1 MLKLFRRLHY
11 LFSQRRVEAELAEEI
26 EFHRAQKQTRLEEAG
41 VPPAEAA
48 YSTRRALGNVTLAR
62 EDARGVW
69 VWAVLERTWQ
79 DIRYGARSLSH
90 SPGFTLVA
98 VITLTIGIGVNTAMF
113 SVVNA
118 VLLRPLPYAD
128 PDRLTMI
135 WTADPARNIHE
146 AATSFPTF
154 TDWRKESRLFADMA
168 FWRTHAGN
176 LTGPGE
182 PERVLGAM
190 TSARLFSLLGVA
202 PEIGRLYSADDEQR
216 REPVV
221 VLSHRLW
228 QRRFGSDPG
237 AIGQSIDIDGHRL
250 EVIGVMP
257 KGFYFPTKE
266 FQHWVPA
273 SLHGPWAPKPEV
285 AERSWGNR
293 FADLWS
299 VVGRLKPGA
308 TIKDA
313 QAEMTALGR
322 RLAETYPTSDPDVVG
337 FGVEVVPVLQQ
348 ITGRNLQ
355 LALWILLSAVGFIL
369 LIACANVA
377 NLVLARGAAR
387 TRELAVRAA
396 LGAGRGRLLRQLF
409 IENMMLA
416 LGAGL
421 LGALAAVVAVRVIA
435 ASAVAGIPRL
445 EEIAVD
451 PLVLAFTA
459 VIATLAG
466 LLFGTIPAWR
476 LAQGNPGEALKDGG
490 AGAGTGPR
498 RLRVRGTLV
507 IVECALAVALLAG
520 AGLLIRSFLVV
531 RGVNPGF
538 ADRDVLL
545 VRVNLPIPVSRDWRQ
560 QEWRTFQQLH
570 ERIGALP
577 GVLHVG
583 AITNFLI
590 TRNPEEAIT
599 VEGRAA
605 SPERQTNLL
614 VSTDDVT
621 PGFFQAMG
629 VPLLKG
635 RFFTY
640 QEQNAAVSIVNDAF
654 ARRFFPGEDP
664 VGRRFKE
671 GGPDARDAWITIV
684 GVVGDMHRQ
693 GLEKQPVPEFFF
705 PSSEPTMDIAIRMRA
720 DATTVTPAVRD
731 AIRSVYRGAMVMK
744 MATVEESLG
753 ELGAQRRFQTWLLS
767 AFALLALTL
776 SAIGVYGI
784 LHFAVAQRTHE
795 FGVRIAL
802 GASDATLLRLVL
814 ADGMKLPCIGLGIGL
829 ASAFGLTRVLSHLLF
844 DVSATDPITFVGVAA
859 LLLVVAFVACW
870 LPARRAA
877 RVDPIVALR
886 AD

>member
-1 MLKLFRRLHY
+1 MGRLLRRLQY
-11 LFSQRRVEAELAEEI
+11 LFSQRRIEAELGEEL
-26 EFHRAQKQTRLEEAG
+26 EFHRAQKQQRLEEAG
-41 VPPAEAA
+41 VPTPEAVYA
-48 YSTRRALGNVTLAR
+48 SRRTLGNVTLAR

-69 VWAVLERTWQ
+69 LWPVLERTWQ

-90 SPGFTLVA
+90 SPGFTLIA
-98 VITLTIGIGVNTAMF
+98 VITLMLGIGVNTAMF

-128 PDRLTMI
+128 PDRLAMI
-135 WTADPARNIHE
+135 WTADPTRNIHE

-154 TDWRKESRLFADMA
+154 TDWRRESRHFADMA
-168 FWRTHAGN
+168 FWRTHSGT
-176 LTGPGE
+176 LTGSGE
-182 PERVLGAM
+182 PERVMGAM
-190 TSARLFSLLGVA
+190 TSAGLFSLLGVA
-202 PEIGRLYSADDEQR
+202 PAIGRPHSADDEQR
-216 REPVV
+216 RAPVV

-228 QRRFGSDPG
+228 QRRFGSDPR

-250 EVIGVMP
+250 EIIGVMP
-257 KGFYFPTKE
+257 EGFYFPTKE
-266 FQHWVPA
+266 VQHWVSA
-273 SLHGPWAPKPEV
+273 SLHGPWASKPEA
-285 AERSWGNR
+285 AERSWSNR

-322 RLAETYPTSDPDVVG
+322 RLTETYPTSDPDVVG
-337 FGVEVVPVLQQ
+337 FGIEVVPVLQQ

-355 LALWILLSAVGFIL
+355 LALWILLGAVGFIL

-377 NLVLARGAAR
+377 NLVLARGAVR

-416 LGAGL
+416 VCAGL
-421 LGALAAVVAVRVIA
+421 LGAVAAGVAVQVIA
-435 ASAVAGIPRL
+435 ASAVPGIPRL

-451 PLVLAFTA
+451 PSALAFTA
-459 VIATLAG
+459 MVAILAG
-466 LLFGTIPAWR
+466 LLFGMIPAWN
-476 LAQGNPGEALKDGG
+476 LAQGSPVEALKDGG

-498 RLRVRGTLV
+498 PLRVRSMLV

-520 AGLLIRSFLVV
+520 AGLLIRRFLVV

-538 ADRDVLL
+538 ADRNVLL
-545 VRVNLPIPVSRDWRQ
+545 VRVNLPIPVSPDWRQ
-560 QEWRTFQQLH
+560 QEWRTFEQLH
-570 ERIGALP
+570 ERIGAVR
-577 GVLHVG
+577 GVQHVG

-599 VEGRAA
+599 VEGRAVI
-605 SPERQTNLL
+605 PERRNVL
-614 VSTDDVT
+614 VHTDDVT

-629 VPLLKG
+629 VPLLTG

-671 GGPDARDAWITIV
+671 GGPGSRAAWITIV

-693 GLEKQPVPEFFF
+693 GLEKLPVPEFFF
-705 PSSEPTMDIAIRMRA
+705 PSSEPTMDIAIRA
-720 DATTVTPAVRD
+720 SVDATMMAPAVRD
-731 AIRSVYRGAMVMK
+731 AIRSVYRGAMVVK

-753 ELGAQRRFQTWLLS
+753 DLGAQRRFQTWLLS

-784 LHFAVAQRTHE
+784 LHFTVAQRTQE

-802 GASDATLLRLVL
+802 GASETALLRLVL
-814 ADGMKLPCIGLGIGL
+814 ADGMRLPCTGLGIGL
-829 ASAFGLTRVLSHLLF
+829 AAAFGLTRVLEHLLF
-844 DVSATDPITFVGVAA
+844 GVRATDPITFAGVAA
-859 LLLVVAFVACW
+859 LLVVVAFVACW

-886 AD
+886 AQ

>member
-41 VPPAEAA
+41 VPPVEAA

-79 DIRYGARSLSH
+79 DIRYGARSLRH

-98 VITLTIGIGVNTAMF
+98 VITLTLGIGVNTAMF

-128 PDRLTMI
+128 PDRLAMI

-146 AATSFPTF
+146 AGTSFPTF
-154 TDWRKESRLFADMA
+154 TDWRRESRQFADMA
-168 FWRTHAGN
+168 FWRTHSGN
-176 LTGPGE
+176 LTGAVE
-182 PERVLGAM
+182 PERVMGAM
-190 TSARLFSLLGVA
+190 ASASVFPLLGVTPA
-202 PEIGRLYSADDEQR
+202 IGRFYSADEEQR
-216 REPVV
+216 REAVV

-228 QRRFGSDPG
+228 QRRFGSNPG
-237 AIGQSIDIDGHRL
+237 AIGQSIEIDGHRL
-250 EVIGVMP
+250 EIIGVMP
-257 KGFYFPTKE
+257 EGFYFPTKE
-266 FQHWVPA
+266 VQHWVPA
-273 SLHGPWAPKPEV
+273 SLYGPWAPKPV
-285 AERSWGNR
+285 PAERSWSNR

-308 TIKDA
+308 TVEDA
-313 QAEMTALGR
+313 QAEMAAIGR
-322 RLAETYPTSDPDVVG
+322 RLAETYPAIDPDVVG
-337 FGVEVVPVLQQ
+337 FGVEIVPVLQQ
-348 ITGRNLQ
+348 ITGAICSSRSGFSSGP
-355 LALWILLSAVGFIL
+355 SASFCSL
-369 LIACANVA
+369 PAPTSPTW
-377 NLVLARGAAR
+377 VLARGAAR

-421 LGALAAVVAVRVIA
+421 LGAVAAVAAVRVIA
-435 ASAVAGIPRL
+435 VSAVPGIPRL

-451 PLVLAFTA
+451 AVVLTFTA
-459 VIATLAG
+459 AVAILAG

-490 AGAGTGPR
+490 AGAGTGPG
-498 RLRVRGTLV
+498 RLRVRGMLV
-507 IVECALAVALLAG
+507 IVECTLAVALLAG

-599 VEGRAA
+599 VEGRAV

-635 RFFTY
+635 RFFTTGTERSRDDR
-640 QEQNAAVSIVNDAF
+640 Q
-654 ARRFFPGEDP
+654 RRVRPPLLSGEDP

-671 GGPDARDAWITIV
+671 GGPDARDAWVTII
-684 GVVGDMHRQ
+684 GVVGDMHRK

-705 PSSEPTMDIAIRMRA
+705 PSSEPTMDIAVR
-720 DATTVTPAVRD
+720 TSVEPSTVAAAVRD
-731 AIRSVYRGAMVMK
+731 AVQSVYRGAMVMK
-744 MATVEESLG
+744 MATVEESFG

-802 GASDATLLRLVL
+802 GASDATLVRLVL
-814 ADGMKLPCIGLGIGL
+814 VDGMKLPCIGLGIGL

-870 LPARRAA
+870 LPARRAS

-886 AD
+886 QS